1 MSGIGACKI
10 VYQESLMQRWYYYLD
25 KVAEY
30 KSGKGANP
38 ARVNELLKEKLQ

>member
-1 MSGIGACKI
+1 MQDSLSGKFNAKMIF
-10 VYQESLMQRWYYYLD
+10 YLD